1 MHIQSFVDVWGS
13 NMTSCPYLTMEQC
26 GMMVLWWDGDTWS
39 CHGLLVARIWQTGAD
54 CLSAIIHP
62 CMGQMRVSGTI
73 LTPGKLLCQNTH
85 CGKGPLMA
93 SNLKERSSV
102 VLDHCYPLPHLTYLK
117 LGEMEGVAVCE
128 RLLSFKMNAV
138 CFKMLKEARGSEK
151 EGDGNLVIVATH
163 NSPADCPGWKF
174 LCFVTNVML
183 RKPKQLGSKPL
194 LTQGVKKLHTT
205 KMVPSC

>member
-1 MHIQSFVDVWGS
+1 
-13 NMTSCPYLTMEQC
+13 MTLNDFGQLWFIWFTLSWHLVMPWTASSSDLTNRS
-26 GMMVLWWDGDTWS
+26 GPK
-39 CHGLLVARIWQTGAD
+39 CHQY
-54 CLSAIIHP
+54 
-62 CMGQMRVSGTI
+62 MGQMRVSGTI

-138 CFKMLKEARGSEK
+138 CFKMLKEARGGEK